1 MDLIESLEG
10 FVAGNL
16 GLLAPVDHAWQPTDF
31 LPDLTTDD
39 WAEQL
44 TRFRAS
50 ARRLSNDLVV
60 VLVESM
66 VTEEALPSY
75 AVSLNRIVKDQT
87 GTGETPW
94 ARWLQGWTAEDN
106 RHGDLLNAYLRL
118 RGRVDIRAVE
128 RTIHHLIAKGFNT
141 GTE

>member
-31 LPDLTTDD
+31 LPDLTADD

-50 ARRLSNDLVV
+50 VRRLSNDLVV
-60 VLVESM
+60 VLVGSM

-87 GTGETPW
+87 QTS
-94 ARWLQGWTAEDN
+94 
-106 RHGDLLNAYLRL
+106 
-118 RGRVDIRAVE
+118 
-128 RTIHHLIAKGFNT
+128 
-141 GTE
+141 